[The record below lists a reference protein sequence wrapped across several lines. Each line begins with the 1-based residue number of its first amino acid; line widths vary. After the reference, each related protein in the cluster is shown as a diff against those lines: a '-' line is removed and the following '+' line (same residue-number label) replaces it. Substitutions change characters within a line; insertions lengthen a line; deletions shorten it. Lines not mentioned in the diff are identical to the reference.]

1 MFGCLCCAFVSC
13 GEWLSPHHTPHPAPT
28 PYTLHP
34 KPEITHPSTQVGV
47 WDMLGSVELIRG
59 ALTEPTVTAV
69 TAVTAA
75 KAGGAQASH
84 PSAAPR
90 ADARDGVV
98 SRA

>member
-1 MFGCLCCAFVSC
+1 M
-13 GEWLSPHHTPHPAPT
+13 SPHHTPHPAPT

-34 KPEITHPSTQVGV
+34 TPEITHPSTQVGV

-90 ADARDGVV
+90 ADARGGVV
-98 SRA
+98 SRS